1 MEMTNMTLAL
11 PEELH
16 TLMQRH
22 REIRWSEVAREAL
35 WEQAR
40 KMEMMERLLE
50 KSKTERDALE
60 IGRKINRE
68 IARRHGLKV

>member
-1 MEMTNMTLAL
+1 MTNMTLAL